1 MQKQICIPSDTG
13 YALKVYKFAFIP
25 FMLCLYIYVISFS
38 TSEISNQM
46 PSRFDQLAGCL
57 KWGTVGT
64 TALAGW
70 SILKIGPLGGKLA
83 IIPLDTREGFKNR
96 RRLCVL
102 IFCYGYC
109 LKESYPESR
118 VWYFWNFFENYCNM
132 AISKP
137 ITY

>member
-1 MQKQICIPSDTG
+1 MSSHFQLLRYLIRCRLVLISLQAVSNG
-13 YALKVYKFAFIP
+13 ALWVP
-25 FMLCLYIYVISFS
+25 
-38 TSEISNQM
+38 
-46 PSRFDQLAGCL
+46 
-57 KWGTVGT
+57 

-118 VWYFWNFFENYCNM
+118 VWYF
-132 AISKP
+132 
-137 ITY
+137 